1 MREIFLNYGL
11 YMVWGL
17 ALVEAVLTVLFFM
30 DFDKKKEWIIFFM
43 GLLAVSITYDA
54 IIIGIGVFTAEPI
67 LRVLS
72 RMRFIFHG
80 LLVPLNIAICSYALY
95 LRGKPK
101 IVVWIITGLLMAL
114 GAVAGF
120 KREIDVVDFAGMI
133 RFVSVSPKDYWTEKV
148 NSLFSFGTVLPVII
162 TGIYL
167 IIKRKQPEIFL
178 AGFLMFA
185 SIIVSVATGNAD
197 LIFLISMFGEMF
209 MLLFYM
215 IYEKKHE

>member
-17 ALVEAVLTVLFFM
+17 ALVEAVFTILFFM

-54 IIIGIGVFTAEPI
+54 IVIGMGVFTAEPI

-72 RMRFIFHG
+72 RMRFVLHG

-101 IVVWIITGLLMAL
+101 IIVWIITGLLMAL
-114 GAVAGF
+114 GAAAEF
-120 KREIDVVDFAGMI
+120 KREIDVVDFAGII

-167 IIKRKQPEIFL
+167 IIKRKQPELFL